1 VTIIRSI
8 WFWMGV
14 LGVSV
19 VSYGVFDAMN
29 SQKQV
34 SITTVENEN
43 DQQDKPV
50 EIEENKSVAESVS
63 SEVAA
68 AASLEENPELAE
80 TNLDDDP
87 LIDFVEVFLDT
98 ARIDANGLVTI
109 AGRAEKGAVIEV
121 LVGQN
126 LIGTI
131 SVGYDGNFASI
142 FELNPSEEIRVLVL
156 RTKKGEDF
164 VYADESLVI
173 LPSQITDESGDENL
187 QGSEDVA
194 GVDNSD
200 EVTSIDTPQV
210 EGSTDESGEE
220 NLQGSED
227 VASLDNSDEVTSI
240 DTPQVEG
247 STDESG
253 EENLQGSKD
262 VASLDNSDEVTSTDT
277 TQVEG
282 ANVSQKQATTKLN
295 DDESL
300 EAEEGLSTTN
310 EAEGKVSNGQQELVK
325 DLSTTNTDQIIV
337 EDPKVIEKADL
348 VINSTEGSESN
359 SLDKGQDISIE
370 NANVDLNDNTDT
382 NAFQP
387 KVVIANSDGVKVIQD
402 DKRSDDELALDSI
415 AYDPLG
421 NVTVGGRS
429 NPSGLVR
436 FYINNEAVSATK
448 TNEAGYWEA
457 DLSDIIP
464 GAYTLRIDELSLKG
478 DVISRLETPFKRED
492 RERLANLIAPSTS
505 PVRINIVTV
514 QPGNTLW
521 AIARKRYGD
530 GLLYVQVFEAN
541 RDKIKNPDLIYPG
554 QLFDLPDI
562 Y

>member
-1 VTIIRSI
+1 MTIIRSL

-29 SQKQV
+29 NQKQV
-34 SITTVENEN
+34 AITTVENEN

-50 EIEENKSVAESVS
+50 EIEENNSVAESVS

-98 ARIDANGLVTI
+98 ARVDSNGLVTI

-142 FELNPSEEIRVLVL
+142 LELNPSEEIRVLVL

-173 LPSQITDESGDENL
+173 LPSQITDESGDEKLQGSEDVASVDNSDEVASIDTPQVEGSTDESGDENL

-194 GVDNSD
+194 SADNSD

-210 EGSTDESGEE
+210 EGS
-220 NLQGSED
+220 
-227 VASLDNSDEVTSI
+227 
-240 DTPQVEG
+240 
-247 STDESG
+247 
-253 EENLQGSKD
+253 
-262 VASLDNSDEVTSTDT
+262 
-277 TQVEG
+277 
-282 ANVSQKQATTKLN
+282 NVFQKQATIKLN
-295 DDESL
+295 DDASL

-310 EAEGKVSNGQQELVK
+310 EATGKVSNGQQELVI
-325 DLSTTNTDQIIV
+325 DLSTTNSGQIIV
-337 EDPKVIEKADL
+337 EEPKVIEKADL
-348 VINSTEGSESN
+348 VINSTEGSDSN
-359 SLDKGQDISIE
+359 SVDKGQDISIE
-370 NANVDLNDNTDT
+370 NANEDLNDNTDT

-436 FYINNEAVSATK
+436 FYVNNEAVSATK

-464 GAYTLRIDELSLKG
+464 GTYTLRIDELSLKG
-478 DVISRLETPFKRED
+478 DVISRLESPFKRED
-492 RERLANLIAPSTS
+492 RDKLANLIAPSVS

-554 QLFDLPDI
+554 QLFDLPDMN
-562 Y
+562 

>member
-1 VTIIRSI
+1 
-8 WFWMGV
+8 MGV

-29 SQKQV
+29 NEKQV
-34 SITTVENEN
+34 STTTIEKES
-43 DQQDKPV
+43 DQQDNPV
-50 EIEENKSVAESVS
+50 QIEDTKSVTESVS

-68 AASLEENPELAE
+68 AASLEENSELAE
-80 TNLDDDP
+80 TSLDDDP
-87 LIDFVEVFLDT
+87 PINFVEVFLDT
-98 ARIDANGLVTI
+98 ARIDSNGLVTI
-109 AGRAEKGAVIEV
+109 AGRAEKGAIIEV

-126 LIGTI
+126 LLGTI

-142 FELNPSEEIRVLVL
+142 FELNPSKEIRVLVL
-156 RTKKGEDF
+156 RTKKGEEF

-194 GVDNSD
+194 SVDNSD
-200 EVTSIDTPQV
+200 EFTSIDTPQV
-210 EGSTDESGEE
+210 EGS
-220 NLQGSED
+220 
-227 VASLDNSDEVTSI
+227 
-240 DTPQVEG
+240 
-247 STDESG
+247 
-253 EENLQGSKD
+253 
-262 VASLDNSDEVTSTDT
+262 
-277 TQVEG
+277 
-282 ANVSQKQATTKLN
+282 NVSQKQATIKLN
-295 DDESL
+295 DDASL
-300 EAEEGLSTTN
+300 ETEEGLSTTN
-310 EAEGKVSNGQQELVK
+310 EATGKVSNGQKEPVK
-325 DLSTTNTDQIIV
+325 DLTATNSDQISI
-337 EDPKVIEKADL
+337 EDLKVVEKADL
-348 VINSTEGSESN
+348 VIDSTEGSDSN
-359 SLDKGQDISIE
+359 SVDKGKDISIE
-370 NANVDLNDNTDT
+370 NADEDLNDNTDT

-415 AYDPLG
+415 AYDPVG

-464 GAYTLRIDELSLKG
+464 GTYTLRIDELSLKG
-478 DVISRLETPFKRED
+478 DVISRLESPFKRED

>member
-1 VTIIRSI
+1 MTIIRSI

-29 SQKQV
+29 NEKQV
-34 SITTVENEN
+34 STTTIEKES
-43 DQQDKPV
+43 DQQDNPV
-50 EIEENKSVAESVS
+50 QIEDTKSVTESVS

-68 AASLEENPELAE
+68 AASLEENSELAE
-80 TNLDDDP
+80 TSLDDDP
-87 LIDFVEVFLDT
+87 PINFVEVFLDT
-98 ARIDANGLVTI
+98 ARIDSNGLVTI
-109 AGRAEKGAVIEV
+109 AGRAEKGAIIEV

-126 LIGTI
+126 LLGTI

-142 FELNPSEEIRVLVL
+142 FELNPSKEIRVLVL
-156 RTKKGEDF
+156 RTKKGEEF
-164 VYADESLVI
+164 FYADESLVI
-173 LPSQITDESGDENL
+173 LPSQITDESINENL

-194 GVDNSD
+194 SVDNSD
-200 EVTSIDTPQV
+200 EFTSIDTPQV
-210 EGSTDESGEE
+210 EGS
-220 NLQGSED
+220 
-227 VASLDNSDEVTSI
+227 
-240 DTPQVEG
+240 
-247 STDESG
+247 
-253 EENLQGSKD
+253 
-262 VASLDNSDEVTSTDT
+262 
-277 TQVEG
+277 
-282 ANVSQKQATTKLN
+282 NVSQKQATIKLN
-295 DDESL
+295 DDASL
-300 EAEEGLSTTN
+300 ETEEGLSTTN
-310 EAEGKVSNGQQELVK
+310 EATGKVSNGQKEPVK
-325 DLSTTNTDQIIV
+325 DLTATNSDQISI
-337 EDPKVIEKADL
+337 EDLKVIEKADL
-348 VINSTEGSESN
+348 VIDSTEGSDSN
-359 SLDKGQDISIE
+359 SVDKGKDISIE
-370 NANVDLNDNTDT
+370 NADEDLNDNTDT

-402 DKRSDDELALDSI
+402 EKRSDDELALDSI

-429 NPSGLVR
+429 NPSGIVR

-464 GAYTLRIDELSLKG
+464 GTYTLRIDELSLKG
-478 DVISRLETPFKRED
+478 DVISRLESPFKRED

>member
-1 VTIIRSI
+1 MIILRSI

-19 VSYGVFDAMN
+19 VSYGVFDAIN
-29 SQKQV
+29 NQKQV
-34 SITTVENEN
+34 LITTVENES
-43 DQQDKPV
+43 DQQDKSV
-50 EIEENKSVAESVS
+50 EIKENNSVAESAS
-63 SEVAA
+63 SEVVA

-80 TNLDDDP
+80 TNPEDGP
-87 LIDFVEVFLDT
+87 LIVSVEVFLDT
-98 ARIDANGLVTI
+98 ARVDPNGLVTI
-109 AGRAEKGAVIEV
+109 AGRAEKGALIEV
-121 LVGQN
+121 LLGQN

-131 SVGYDGNFASI
+131 SVGNDGNFASI
-142 FELNPSEEIRVLVL
+142 FEVPPSEEIRVLVL

-173 LPSQITDESGDENL
+173 LPSQITDETGDENL
-187 QGSEDVA
+187 QRSEDVA
-194 GVDNSD
+194 SVDNSD

-210 EGSTDESGEE
+210 EGSTNESGDE

-247 STDESG
+247 S
-253 EENLQGSKD
+253 
-262 VASLDNSDEVTSTDT
+262 
-277 TQVEG
+277 
-282 ANVSQKQATTKLN
+282 NVIQKQATTKLN
-295 DDESL
+295 DDASL
-300 EAEEGLSTTN
+300 ETEEKLGTTN
-310 EAEGKVSNGQQELVK
+310 AATGKVSNGQQELVK
-325 DLSTTNTDQIIV
+325 DLSTTNSDQIIV
-337 EDPKVIEKADL
+337 EDPKMIE
-348 VINSTEGSESN
+348 I
-359 SLDKGQDISIE
+359 
-370 NANVDLNDNTDT
+370 ANEDLNENTDT

-387 KVVIANSDGVKVIQD
+387 KVIIADSDGVKVIQD
-402 DKRSDDELALDSI
+402 DKRSDDSLALDSI

-464 GAYTLRIDELSLKG
+464 GTYTLRIDELSLKG
-478 DVISRLETPFKRED
+478 DVISRLESPFKRED
-492 RERLANLIAPSTS
+492 REKLANLIAPSTS

-541 RDKIKNPDLIYPG
+541 SDKIKNPDLIYPG
-554 QLFDLPDI
+554 QLFDLPDMN
-562 Y
+562 

>member
-1 VTIIRSI
+1 
-8 WFWMGV
+8 MGV

-29 SQKQV
+29 NEKQV
-34 SITTVENEN
+34 STTTIEKES
-43 DQQDKPV
+43 DQQDNPV
-50 EIEENKSVAESVS
+50 QIEDTKSVTESVS

-68 AASLEENPELAE
+68 AASLEENSELAE
-80 TNLDDDP
+80 TSLDDDP
-87 LIDFVEVFLDT
+87 PINFVEVFLDT
-98 ARIDANGLVTI
+98 ARIDSNGLVTI
-109 AGRAEKGAVIEV
+109 AGRAEKGAIIEV

-126 LIGTI
+126 LLGTI

-142 FELNPSEEIRVLVL
+142 FELNPSKEIRVLVL
-156 RTKKGEDF
+156 RTKKGEEF

-194 GVDNSD
+194 SVDNSD
-200 EVTSIDTPQV
+200 EFTSIDTPQV
-210 EGSTDESGEE
+210 EGS
-220 NLQGSED
+220 
-227 VASLDNSDEVTSI
+227 
-240 DTPQVEG
+240 
-247 STDESG
+247 
-253 EENLQGSKD
+253 
-262 VASLDNSDEVTSTDT
+262 
-277 TQVEG
+277 
-282 ANVSQKQATTKLN
+282 NVSQKQATIKLN
-295 DDESL
+295 DDASL
-300 EAEEGLSTTN
+300 ETEEGLSTTN
-310 EAEGKVSNGQQELVK
+310 EATGKVSNGQKEPVK
-325 DLSTTNTDQIIV
+325 DLTATNSDQISI
-337 EDPKVIEKADL
+337 EDLKVIEKADL
-348 VINSTEGSESN
+348 VIDSTDGSDSN
-359 SLDKGQDISIE
+359 SVDKGKDISIE
-370 NANVDLNDNTDT
+370 NADEDLNDNTDT

-464 GAYTLRIDELSLKG
+464 GTYTLRIDELSLKG
-478 DVISRLETPFKRED
+478 DVISRLESPFKRED

>member
-1 VTIIRSI
+1 MTIIRSI

-29 SQKQV
+29 NEKQV
-34 SITTVENEN
+34 STTTIEKES
-43 DQQDKPV
+43 DKQDNPV
-50 EIEENKSVAESVS
+50 QIEDTKSVTESVS

-68 AASLEENPELAE
+68 AVSLEENSELAE

-87 LIDFVEVFLDT
+87 PINFVEVFLDT
-98 ARIDANGLVTI
+98 ARIDSNGLVTI
-109 AGRAEKGAVIEV
+109 AGRAEKGAIIEV

-126 LIGTI
+126 LLGTI

-142 FELNPSEEIRVLVL
+142 FELNPSKEIRVLVL
-156 RTKKGEDF
+156 RTKKGEEF

-173 LPSQITDESGDENL
+173 LPSQIMDESGD
-187 QGSEDVA
+187 
-194 GVDNSD
+194 
-200 EVTSIDTPQV
+200 
-210 EGSTDESGEE
+210 E

-247 STDESG
+247 S
-253 EENLQGSKD
+253 
-262 VASLDNSDEVTSTDT
+262 
-277 TQVEG
+277 
-282 ANVSQKQATTKLN
+282 NVSQKQATIKLN
-295 DDESL
+295 DDASL
-300 EAEEGLSTTN
+300 ETEEGLSTTN
-310 EAEGKVSNGQQELVK
+310 EATGKVSNGQKEPVK
-325 DLSTTNTDQIIV
+325 DLTATNSDQISI
-337 EDPKVIEKADL
+337 EDLKVIDKADL
-348 VINSTEGSESN
+348 VIDSTEGSDSN
-359 SLDKGQDISIE
+359 SVDKGKDISIE
-370 NANVDLNDNTDT
+370 NADEDLNDNTDT

-448 TNEAGYWEA
+448 TNESGYWEA

-464 GAYTLRIDELSLKG
+464 GTYTLRIDELSLKG
-478 DVISRLETPFKRED
+478 DVISRLESPFKRED
-492 RERLANLIAPSTS
+492 RERLANLIAQSTS

>member
-1 VTIIRSI
+1 MIILRSI

-19 VSYGVFDAMN
+19 VSYGVFDAIN
-29 SQKQV
+29 NQKQV
-34 SITTVENEN
+34 LITTVENES
-43 DQQDKPV
+43 DQQDKSV
-50 EIEENKSVAESVS
+50 EIKENNSVAESAS
-63 SEVAA
+63 SEVVAA
-68 AASLEENPELAE
+68 TSLEENPELTE
-80 TNLDDDP
+80 INPEDSP
-87 LIDFVEVFLDT
+87 LIVPVEVFLDT
-98 ARIDANGLVTI
+98 ARVDPSGFVTI
-109 AGRAEKGAVIEV
+109 AGRAEKGALIEV
-121 LVGQN
+121 LLGQN

-131 SVGYDGNFASI
+131 SVGNDGNFASI
-142 FELNPSEEIRVLVL
+142 FEVPPSEEIRVLVL

-173 LPSQITDESGDENL
+173 LPSQITDETGDENL

-194 GVDNSD
+194 SVDNSD

-210 EGSTDESGEE
+210 EGS
-220 NLQGSED
+220 
-227 VASLDNSDEVTSI
+227 
-240 DTPQVEG
+240 
-247 STDESG
+247 
-253 EENLQGSKD
+253 
-262 VASLDNSDEVTSTDT
+262 
-277 TQVEG
+277 
-282 ANVSQKQATTKLN
+282 NVIQKQATTKLN
-295 DDESL
+295 DDASL
-300 EAEEGLSTTN
+300 ETEEKLGTTN
-310 EAEGKVSNGQQELVK
+310 AATGKVSNGQQELVK
-325 DLSTTNTDQIIV
+325 DLSTTNSDQIIV
-337 EDPKVIEKADL
+337 EDPKMIEKA
-348 VINSTEGSESN
+348 TE
-359 SLDKGQDISIE
+359 
-370 NANVDLNDNTDT
+370 DLNENTDT
-382 NAFQP
+382 KVFQP
-387 KVVIANSDGVKVIQD
+387 KVIIADSDGVKVIQD
-402 DKRSDDELALDSI
+402 DKRSDDSLALDSI

-464 GAYTLRIDELSLKG
+464 GTYTLRIDELSLKG
-478 DVISRLETPFKRED
+478 DVISRLESPFKRED
-492 RERLANLIAPSTS
+492 REKLANLIAPSTS

-554 QLFDLPDI
+554 QLFDLPDMH
-562 Y
+562 

>member
-29 SQKQV
+29 NEKQV
-34 SITTVENEN
+34 STTTIEKES
-43 DQQDKPV
+43 DQQDNPV
-50 EIEENKSVAESVS
+50 QIEDTKSVTESVS

-68 AASLEENPELAE
+68 AASLEENSELAE
-80 TNLDDDP
+80 TSLDDDP
-87 LIDFVEVFLDT
+87 PINFVEVFLDT
-98 ARIDANGLVTI
+98 ARIDSNGLVTI
-109 AGRAEKGAVIEV
+109 AGRAEKGAIIEV

-126 LIGTI
+126 LLGTI

-142 FELNPSEEIRVLVL
+142 FELNPSKEIRVLVL
-156 RTKKGEDF
+156 RTKKGEEF

-194 GVDNSD
+194 SVDNSD
-200 EVTSIDTPQV
+200 EFTSIDTPQV
-210 EGSTDESGEE
+210 EGS
-220 NLQGSED
+220 
-227 VASLDNSDEVTSI
+227 
-240 DTPQVEG
+240 
-247 STDESG
+247 
-253 EENLQGSKD
+253 
-262 VASLDNSDEVTSTDT
+262 
-277 TQVEG
+277 
-282 ANVSQKQATTKLN
+282 NVSQKQATIKLN
-295 DDESL
+295 DDASL
-300 EAEEGLSTTN
+300 ETEEGLSTTN
-310 EAEGKVSNGQQELVK
+310 EATGKVSNGQKEPVK
-325 DLSTTNTDQIIV
+325 DLTATNSDQISI
-337 EDPKVIEKADL
+337 EDLKVIEKADL
-348 VINSTEGSESN
+348 VIDSTEGSDSN
-359 SLDKGQDISIE
+359 SVDKGKDISIE
-370 NANVDLNDNTDT
+370 NADEDLNDNTDT

-464 GAYTLRIDELSLKG
+464 GTYTLRIDELSLKG
-478 DVISRLETPFKRED
+478 DVISRLESPFKRED
-492 RERLANLIAPSTS
+492 REKLANLIAPSTS

-554 QLFDLPDI
+554 QLFDLPDMN
-562 Y
+562 

>member
-1 VTIIRSI
+1 MIILRSI

-19 VSYGVFDAMN
+19 VSYGVFDAIN
-29 SQKQV
+29 NQKQV
-34 SITTVENEN
+34 LITTVENES
-43 DQQDKPV
+43 DQQDKSV
-50 EIEENKSVAESVS
+50 EIKENNSVAESAS
-63 SEVAA
+63 SEVVA

-80 TNLDDDP
+80 TNPEDGP
-87 LIDFVEVFLDT
+87 LIVSVEVFLDT
-98 ARIDANGLVTI
+98 ARVDPNGLVTI
-109 AGRAEKGAVIEV
+109 AGRAEKGALIEV
-121 LVGQN
+121 LLGQN

-131 SVGYDGNFASI
+131 SVGNDGNFASI
-142 FELNPSEEIRVLVL
+142 FEVTPSEEIRVLVL

-173 LPSQITDESGDENL
+173 LPSQITDETGDENLQRSEDVGSVDNSDEVNSIDTPQVEGSTNESGDENL

-194 GVDNSD
+194 SVDNSD

-210 EGSTDESGEE
+210 EGS
-220 NLQGSED
+220 
-227 VASLDNSDEVTSI
+227 
-240 DTPQVEG
+240 
-247 STDESG
+247 
-253 EENLQGSKD
+253 
-262 VASLDNSDEVTSTDT
+262 
-277 TQVEG
+277 
-282 ANVSQKQATTKLN
+282 NVIQKQATTKLN
-295 DDESL
+295 DDASL
-300 EAEEGLSTTN
+300 ETEEKLGTTN
-310 EAEGKVSNGQQELVK
+310 AATGKVSNGQQELVK
-325 DLSTTNTDQIIV
+325 DLSTTNSDQIIV
-337 EDPKVIEKADL
+337 EDPKMIEKA
-348 VINSTEGSESN
+348 NE
-359 SLDKGQDISIE
+359 
-370 NANVDLNDNTDT
+370 DLNENTDT

-387 KVVIANSDGVKVIQD
+387 KVIIADSDGVKVIQD
-402 DKRSDDELALDSI
+402 DKRSDDSLALDSI

-464 GAYTLRIDELSLKG
+464 GTYTLRIDELSLKG
-478 DVISRLETPFKRED
+478 DVISRLESPFKRED
-492 RERLANLIAPSTS
+492 REKLANLIAPSTS

-554 QLFDLPDI
+554 QLFDLPDMH
-562 Y
+562 

>member
-1 VTIIRSI
+1 MIILRSI

-19 VSYGVFDAMN
+19 VSYGVFDGIN
-29 SQKQV
+29 NQKQV
-34 SITTVENEN
+34 LITTVENES
-43 DQQDKPV
+43 DQQDKSV
-50 EIEENKSVAESVS
+50 EIKENNSVAESAS
-63 SEVAA
+63 SEVVAA
-68 AASLEENPELAE
+68 TSLEENPELSE
-80 TNLDDDP
+80 TNPEDSP
-87 LIDFVEVFLDT
+87 LIVSVEVFLDT
-98 ARIDANGLVTI
+98 ARVDPSGFVTI
-109 AGRAEKGAVIEV
+109 AGRAEKGALIEV
-121 LVGQN
+121 LLGQN

-131 SVGYDGNFASI
+131 SVGNDGNFASI
-142 FELNPSEEIRVLVL
+142 FEVPPSEEIRVLVL

-173 LPSQITDESGDENL
+173 LPSQITDETGDENL

-194 GVDNSD
+194 SVDNSD

-210 EGSTDESGEE
+210 EGS
-220 NLQGSED
+220 
-227 VASLDNSDEVTSI
+227 
-240 DTPQVEG
+240 
-247 STDESG
+247 
-253 EENLQGSKD
+253 
-262 VASLDNSDEVTSTDT
+262 
-277 TQVEG
+277 
-282 ANVSQKQATTKLN
+282 NVIQKQATTELN
-295 DDESL
+295 DDASL
-300 EAEEGLSTTN
+300 ETEEKLGTTN
-310 EAEGKVSNGQQELVK
+310 AATGKVSNGQQELVK
-325 DLSTTNTDQIIV
+325 DLSTTNSDQIIV
-337 EDPKVIEKADL
+337 EDPKMIEKA
-348 VINSTEGSESN
+348 TE
-359 SLDKGQDISIE
+359 
-370 NANVDLNDNTDT
+370 DLNENTDT

-387 KVVIANSDGVKVIQD
+387 KVIIADSDGVKVIQD
-402 DKRSDDELALDSI
+402 DKRSDDSLALDSI

-464 GAYTLRIDELSLKG
+464 GTYTLRIDELSLKG
-478 DVISRLETPFKRED
+478 DVISRLESPFKRED
-492 RERLANLIAPSTS
+492 REKLANLIAPSTS

-554 QLFDLPDI
+554 QLFDLPDMH
-562 Y
+562 

>member
-1 VTIIRSI
+1 MIILRSI

-19 VSYGVFDAMN
+19 VSYGVFDAIN
-29 SQKQV
+29 NQKQV
-34 SITTVENEN
+34 LITTVENES
-43 DQQDKPV
+43 DQQDKSV
-50 EIEENKSVAESVS
+50 EIKENNSVAESAS
-63 SEVAA
+63 SEVVA

-80 TNLDDDP
+80 TNPEDGP
-87 LIDFVEVFLDT
+87 LIVSVEVFLDT
-98 ARIDANGLVTI
+98 ARVDPNGLVTI
-109 AGRAEKGAVIEV
+109 AGRAEKGALIEV
-121 LVGQN
+121 LLGQN

-131 SVGYDGNFASI
+131 SVGNDGNFASI
-142 FELNPSEEIRVLVL
+142 FEVPPSEEIRVLVL

-173 LPSQITDESGDENL
+173 LPSQITDETGDENL
-187 QGSEDVA
+187 QRSEDVA
-194 GVDNSD
+194 SVDNSD

-210 EGSTDESGEE
+210 EGS
-220 NLQGSED
+220 
-227 VASLDNSDEVTSI
+227 
-240 DTPQVEG
+240 
-247 STDESG
+247 
-253 EENLQGSKD
+253 
-262 VASLDNSDEVTSTDT
+262 
-277 TQVEG
+277 
-282 ANVSQKQATTKLN
+282 NVIQKQATTKLN
-295 DDESL
+295 DDASL
-300 EAEEGLSTTN
+300 ETEEKLGTTN
-310 EAEGKVSNGQQELVK
+310 AATGKVSNGQQELVK
-325 DLSTTNTDQIIV
+325 DLSTTNSDQIIV
-337 EDPKVIEKADL
+337 EDPKMIE
-348 VINSTEGSESN
+348 I
-359 SLDKGQDISIE
+359 
-370 NANVDLNDNTDT
+370 ANEDLNENTDT

-387 KVVIANSDGVKVIQD
+387 KVIIADSDGVKVIQD

-464 GAYTLRIDELSLKG
+464 GTYTLRIDELSLKG
-478 DVISRLETPFKRED
+478 DVISRLESPFKRED
-492 RERLANLIAPSTS
+492 REKLANLIAPSTS

-554 QLFDLPDI
+554 QLFDLPDMN
-562 Y
+562 

>member
-1 VTIIRSI
+1 MPSLNCRNAYKLCWSKKPVIILRSI

-19 VSYGVFDAMN
+19 VSYGVFDAIN
-29 SQKQV
+29 NQKQV
-34 SITTVENEN
+34 LITTVENES
-43 DQQDKPV
+43 DQQDKSV
-50 EIEENKSVAESVS
+50 EIKENNSVAESAS
-63 SEVAA
+63 SEVVAA
-68 AASLEENPELAE
+68 TSLEENPELTE
-80 TNLDDDP
+80 TNPEDSP
-87 LIDFVEVFLDT
+87 LIVSVEVFLDT
-98 ARIDANGLVTI
+98 ARVDPSGFVTI
-109 AGRAEKGAVIEV
+109 AGRAEKGALIEV
-121 LVGQN
+121 LLGQN

-131 SVGYDGNFASI
+131 SVGNDGNFASI
-142 FELNPSEEIRVLVL
+142 FEVPPSEEIRVLVL

-173 LPSQITDESGDENL
+173 LPSQITDETADENL

-194 GVDNSD
+194 SVDNSD

-210 EGSTDESGEE
+210 EGS
-220 NLQGSED
+220 
-227 VASLDNSDEVTSI
+227 
-240 DTPQVEG
+240 
-247 STDESG
+247 
-253 EENLQGSKD
+253 
-262 VASLDNSDEVTSTDT
+262 
-277 TQVEG
+277 
-282 ANVSQKQATTKLN
+282 NVIQKQATTELN
-295 DDESL
+295 DDASL
-300 EAEEGLSTTN
+300 ETEEKLGTTN
-310 EAEGKVSNGQQELVK
+310 AATGKVSNGQQELVK
-325 DLSTTNTDQIIV
+325 DLSTTNSDQIIV
-337 EDPKVIEKADL
+337 EDPKMIEKA
-348 VINSTEGSESN
+348 TE
-359 SLDKGQDISIE
+359 
-370 NANVDLNDNTDT
+370 DLNENTDT

-387 KVVIANSDGVKVIQD
+387 KVIIADSDGVKVIQD
-402 DKRSDDELALDSI
+402 DKRSDDSLALDSI

-464 GAYTLRIDELSLKG
+464 GTYTLRIDELSLKG
-478 DVISRLETPFKRED
+478 DVISRLESPFKRED
-492 RERLANLIAPSTS
+492 REKLANLIAPSTS

-554 QLFDLPDI
+554 QLFDLPDMH
-562 Y
+562 

>member
-1 VTIIRSI
+1 MIILRSI

-19 VSYGVFDAMN
+19 VSYGVFDAIN
-29 SQKQV
+29 NQKQV
-34 SITTVENEN
+34 LITTVENES
-43 DQQDKPV
+43 DQQDKSV
-50 EIEENKSVAESVS
+50 EIKENNSVAESAS
-63 SEVAA
+63 SEVVA

-80 TNLDDDP
+80 TNPEDGP
-87 LIDFVEVFLDT
+87 LIVSVEVFLDT
-98 ARIDANGLVTI
+98 ARVDPNGLVTI
-109 AGRAEKGAVIEV
+109 AGRAEKGALIEV
-121 LVGQN
+121 LLGQN

-131 SVGYDGNFASI
+131 SVGNDGNFASI
-142 FELNPSEEIRVLVL
+142 FEVAPSEEIRVLVL

-173 LPSQITDESGDENL
+173 LPSQITDETGDENL
-187 QGSEDVA
+187 QRSEDVA
-194 GVDNSD
+194 SVDNSD
-200 EVTSIDTPQV
+200 EVASIDTPRV
-210 EGSTDESGEE
+210 EGSTDESGDE
-220 NLQGSED
+220 NLQESED

-247 STDESG
+247 S
-253 EENLQGSKD
+253 
-262 VASLDNSDEVTSTDT
+262 
-277 TQVEG
+277 
-282 ANVSQKQATTKLN
+282 NVIQKQATTKL
-295 DDESL
+295 
-300 EAEEGLSTTN
+300 
-310 EAEGKVSNGQQELVK
+310 
-325 DLSTTNTDQIIV
+325 
-337 EDPKVIEKADL
+337 
-348 VINSTEGSESN
+348 
-359 SLDKGQDISIE
+359 
-370 NANVDLNDNTDT
+370 NTDT

-387 KVVIANSDGVKVIQD
+387 KVIIADSDGVKVIQD

-464 GAYTLRIDELSLKG
+464 GTYTLRIDELSLKG
-478 DVISRLETPFKRED
+478 DVISRLESPFKRED
-492 RERLANLIAPSTS
+492 REKLANLIAPSTS

-554 QLFDLPDI
+554 QLFDLPDMH
-562 Y
+562 

>member
-1 VTIIRSI
+1 MTIIRSI

-29 SQKQV
+29 NEKQV
-34 SITTVENEN
+34 STTTIEKES
-43 DQQDKPV
+43 DQQDNPV
-50 EIEENKSVAESVS
+50 QIEDTKSVTESVS

-68 AASLEENPELAE
+68 AASLEENSELAE
-80 TNLDDDP
+80 TSLDDDP
-87 LIDFVEVFLDT
+87 PINFVEVFLDT
-98 ARIDANGLVTI
+98 ARIDSNGLVTI
-109 AGRAEKGAVIEV
+109 AGRAEKGAIIEV

-126 LIGTI
+126 LLGTI

-142 FELNPSEEIRVLVL
+142 FELNPSKEIRVLVL
-156 RTKKGEDF
+156 RTKKGEEF

-173 LPSQITDESGDENL
+173 LPSQIKDESGDENL

-194 GVDNSD
+194 SVDNSD
-200 EVTSIDTPQV
+200 EFTSIDTPQV
-210 EGSTDESGEE
+210 EGS
-220 NLQGSED
+220 
-227 VASLDNSDEVTSI
+227 
-240 DTPQVEG
+240 
-247 STDESG
+247 
-253 EENLQGSKD
+253 
-262 VASLDNSDEVTSTDT
+262 
-277 TQVEG
+277 
-282 ANVSQKQATTKLN
+282 NVSQKQATIKLN
-295 DDESL
+295 DDASL
-300 EAEEGLSTTN
+300 ETEEGLSTTN
-310 EAEGKVSNGQQELVK
+310 EATGKVSNGQKEPVK
-325 DLSTTNTDQIIV
+325 DLTATNSDQISI
-337 EDPKVIEKADL
+337 EDLKVIEKADL
-348 VINSTEGSESN
+348 VIGSIEGSDSN
-359 SLDKGQDISIE
+359 SVYKGKDISIE
-370 NANVDLNDNTDT
+370 NADEDLNDNTDT

-464 GAYTLRIDELSLKG
+464 GTYTLRIDELSLKG
-478 DVISRLETPFKRED
+478 DVISRLESPFKRED

>member
-1 VTIIRSI
+1 MTIIRSI

-29 SQKQV
+29 NEKQV
-34 SITTVENEN
+34 STTTIEKES
-43 DQQDKPV
+43 DKQDNPV
-50 EIEENKSVAESVS
+50 QIEGTKSVTESVS

-68 AASLEENPELAE
+68 AASLEENSELAE
-80 TNLDDDP
+80 TSLDDDP
-87 LIDFVEVFLDT
+87 PINFVGVFLDT
-98 ARIDANGLVTI
+98 ARIDSNGLVTI
-109 AGRAEKGAVIEV
+109 AGRAEKGAIIEV

-126 LIGTI
+126 LLGTI

-142 FELNPSEEIRVLVL
+142 FELNPSKEIRVLVL
-156 RTKKGEDF
+156 RTKKGEEF

-194 GVDNSD
+194 SVDNSD
-200 EVTSIDTPQV
+200 EFTSIDTPQV
-210 EGSTDESGEE
+210 EGS
-220 NLQGSED
+220 
-227 VASLDNSDEVTSI
+227 
-240 DTPQVEG
+240 
-247 STDESG
+247 
-253 EENLQGSKD
+253 
-262 VASLDNSDEVTSTDT
+262 
-277 TQVEG
+277 
-282 ANVSQKQATTKLN
+282 NVSQKQATIKLN
-295 DDESL
+295 DDASL
-300 EAEEGLSTTN
+300 ETEEGLSTTN
-310 EAEGKVSNGQQELVK
+310 EATGKVSNGQKEPVK
-325 DLSTTNTDQIIV
+325 DLTATNSDQISI
-337 EDPKVIEKADL
+337 EDLKVIEKADL
-348 VINSTEGSESN
+348 VIDSTEGSDSN
-359 SLDKGQDISIE
+359 SVDKGKDISIE
-370 NANVDLNDNTDT
+370 NADEDLNDNTDT

-464 GAYTLRIDELSLKG
+464 GTYTLRIDELSLKG
-478 DVISRLETPFKRED
+478 DVISRLESPFKRED

>member
-1 VTIIRSI
+1 MIILRSI

-19 VSYGVFDAMN
+19 VSYGVFDAIN
-29 SQKQV
+29 NQKQV
-34 SITTVENEN
+34 LITTVENES
-43 DQQDKPV
+43 DQQDKSV
-50 EIEENKSVAESVS
+50 EIKENNSVAESAS
-63 SEVAA
+63 SEVVA

-80 TNLDDDP
+80 TNPEDGP
-87 LIDFVEVFLDT
+87 LIVSVEVFLDT
-98 ARIDANGLVTI
+98 ARVDPNGLVTI
-109 AGRAEKGAVIEV
+109 AGRAEKGALIEV
-121 LVGQN
+121 LLGQN

-131 SVGYDGNFASI
+131 SVGNDGNFASI
-142 FELNPSEEIRVLVL
+142 FEVPPSEEIRVLVL

-173 LPSQITDESGDENL
+173 LPSQITDETGDENL
-187 QGSEDVA
+187 QRSEDVA
-194 GVDNSD
+194 SVDNSD

-210 EGSTDESGEE
+210 EGS
-220 NLQGSED
+220 
-227 VASLDNSDEVTSI
+227 
-240 DTPQVEG
+240 
-247 STDESG
+247 
-253 EENLQGSKD
+253 
-262 VASLDNSDEVTSTDT
+262 
-277 TQVEG
+277 
-282 ANVSQKQATTKLN
+282 NVIQKQATTKLN
-295 DDESL
+295 DDASL
-300 EAEEGLSTTN
+300 ETEEKLGTTN
-310 EAEGKVSNGQQELVK
+310 AATGKVSNGQQELVK
-325 DLSTTNTDQIIV
+325 DLSTTNSDQIIV
-337 EDPKVIEKADL
+337 EDPKMIEKA
-348 VINSTEGSESN
+348 TE
-359 SLDKGQDISIE
+359 
-370 NANVDLNDNTDT
+370 DLNENTDA

-387 KVVIANSDGVKVIQD
+387 KVIIADSDGVKVIQD

-464 GAYTLRIDELSLKG
+464 GTYTLRIDELSLKG
-478 DVISRLETPFKRED
+478 DVISRLESPFKRED
-492 RERLANLIAPSTS
+492 REKLANLIAPSTS

-554 QLFDLPDI
+554 QLFDLPDMN
-562 Y
+562 

>member
-1 VTIIRSI
+1 MIILRSI

-19 VSYGVFDAMN
+19 VFYGVFDAIN
-29 SQKQV
+29 NQKQGL
-34 SITTVENEN
+34 ITTVENES
-43 DQQDKPV
+43 DQQDKSV
-50 EIEENKSVAESVS
+50 EIKENNSVAESTS
-63 SEVAA
+63 SEVVA
-68 AASLEENPELAE
+68 AASLGENPELAE
-80 TNLDDDP
+80 TNPEDGP
-87 LIDFVEVFLDT
+87 LIVSVEVFLDT
-98 ARIDANGLVTI
+98 ARVDPNGLVTI
-109 AGRAEKGAVIEV
+109 AGRAEKGALIEV
-121 LVGQN
+121 LLGQN

-131 SVGYDGNFASI
+131 SVGNDGNFASI
-142 FELNPSEEIRVLVL
+142 FEVTPSEEIRVLVL

-173 LPSQITDESGDENL
+173 LPSQITDETGDENL
-187 QGSEDVA
+187 QRSEDVA
-194 GVDNSD
+194 SVDNSD

-210 EGSTDESGEE
+210 EGS
-220 NLQGSED
+220 
-227 VASLDNSDEVTSI
+227 
-240 DTPQVEG
+240 
-247 STDESG
+247 
-253 EENLQGSKD
+253 
-262 VASLDNSDEVTSTDT
+262 
-277 TQVEG
+277 
-282 ANVSQKQATTKLN
+282 NVIQKQATTKLN
-295 DDESL
+295 DDASL
-300 EAEEGLSTTN
+300 ETEEKLGTTN
-310 EAEGKVSNGQQELVK
+310 AATGKVSNGQQELVK
-325 DLSTTNTDQIIV
+325 DLSTTNSDQIIV
-337 EDPKVIEKADL
+337 EDPKMIE
-348 VINSTEGSESN
+348 I
-359 SLDKGQDISIE
+359 
-370 NANVDLNDNTDT
+370 ANEDLNENTDT

-387 KVVIANSDGVKVIQD
+387 KVIIADSDGVKVIQD

-464 GAYTLRIDELSLKG
+464 GTYTLRIDELSLKG
-478 DVISRLETPFKRED
+478 DVISRLESPFKRED
-492 RERLANLIAPSTS
+492 REKLANLIAPSTS

-554 QLFDLPDI
+554 QLFDLPDMN
-562 Y
+562 

>member
-1 VTIIRSI
+1 MIILRSI

-19 VSYGVFDAMN
+19 VSYGVFDAIN
-29 SQKQV
+29 NQKQV
-34 SITTVENEN
+34 LITTVENES
-43 DQQDKPV
+43 DQQDKSV
-50 EIEENKSVAESVS
+50 EIKENNSVAESAS
-63 SEVAA
+63 SEVVAA
-68 AASLEENPELAE
+68 TSLEENPELTE
-80 TNLDDDP
+80 TNPEDSP
-87 LIDFVEVFLDT
+87 LIVSVEVFLDT
-98 ARIDANGLVTI
+98 ARVDPSGFVTI
-109 AGRAEKGAVIEV
+109 AGRAEKGALIEV
-121 LVGQN
+121 LLGQN

-131 SVGYDGNFASI
+131 SVGNDGNFASI
-142 FELNPSEEIRVLVL
+142 FEVPPSEEIRVLVL

-173 LPSQITDESGDENL
+173 LPSQITDETGDENL

-194 GVDNSD
+194 SVDNSD

-210 EGSTDESGEE
+210 EGS
-220 NLQGSED
+220 
-227 VASLDNSDEVTSI
+227 
-240 DTPQVEG
+240 
-247 STDESG
+247 
-253 EENLQGSKD
+253 
-262 VASLDNSDEVTSTDT
+262 
-277 TQVEG
+277 
-282 ANVSQKQATTKLN
+282 NVIQKQATTELN
-295 DDESL
+295 DDASL
-300 EAEEGLSTTN
+300 ETEEKLGTTN
-310 EAEGKVSNGQQELVK
+310 AATGKVSNGQQELVK
-325 DLSTTNTDQIIV
+325 DLSTTNSDQIIV
-337 EDPKVIEKADL
+337 EDPKMIEKA
-348 VINSTEGSESN
+348 NE
-359 SLDKGQDISIE
+359 
-370 NANVDLNDNTDT
+370 DLNENTDT

-387 KVVIANSDGVKVIQD
+387 KVIIADSDGVKVIQD
-402 DKRSDDELALDSI
+402 DKRSDDSLALDSI

-464 GAYTLRIDELSLKG
+464 GTYTLRIDELSLKG
-478 DVISRLETPFKRED
+478 DVISRLESPFKRED
-492 RERLANLIAPSTS
+492 REKLANLIAPSTS

-554 QLFDLPDI
+554 QLFDLPDMH
-562 Y
+562 

>member
-1 VTIIRSI
+1 MIILRSI

-19 VSYGVFDAMN
+19 VSYGVFDAIN
-29 SQKQV
+29 NQKQV
-34 SITTVENEN
+34 LITTVENES
-43 DQQDKPV
+43 DQQDKSV
-50 EIEENKSVAESVS
+50 EIKENNSVAESAS
-63 SEVAA
+63 SEVVA

-80 TNLDDDP
+80 TNPEDGP
-87 LIDFVEVFLDT
+87 LIVSVEVFLDT
-98 ARIDANGLVTI
+98 ARVDPSGFVTI
-109 AGRAEKGAVIEV
+109 AGRAEKGALIEV
-121 LVGQN
+121 LLGQN

-131 SVGYDGNFASI
+131 SVGNDGNFASI
-142 FELNPSEEIRVLVL
+142 FEVPPSEEIRVLVL

-173 LPSQITDESGDENL
+173 LPSQITDETGDDNL
-187 QGSEDVA
+187 QRSEDVA
-194 GVDNSD
+194 SVDNSD

-210 EGSTDESGEE
+210 EG
-220 NLQGSED
+220 
-227 VASLDNSDEVTSI
+227 
-240 DTPQVEG
+240 
-247 STDESG
+247 
-253 EENLQGSKD
+253 
-262 VASLDNSDEVTSTDT
+262 
-277 TQVEG
+277 
-282 ANVSQKQATTKLN
+282 ANVIQKQATTKLN
-295 DDESL
+295 DDASL
-300 EAEEGLSTTN
+300 ETEEKLGTTN
-310 EAEGKVSNGQQELVK
+310 AATGKVSNGQQELVK
-325 DLSTTNTDQIIV
+325 DLSTTNSDQIIV
-337 EDPKVIEKADL
+337 EDPKMIEKA
-348 VINSTEGSESN
+348 TE
-359 SLDKGQDISIE
+359 
-370 NANVDLNDNTDT
+370 DLNENTDT
-382 NAFQP
+382 KVFQP
-387 KVVIANSDGVKVIQD
+387 KVIIADSDGVKVIQD
-402 DKRSDDELALDSI
+402 DKRSDDSLALDSI

-464 GAYTLRIDELSLKG
+464 GTYTLRIDELSLKG
-478 DVISRLETPFKRED
+478 DVISRLESPFKRED
-492 RERLANLIAPSTS
+492 REKLANLIAPSTS

-554 QLFDLPDI
+554 QLFDLPDMH
-562 Y
+562 

>member
-1 VTIIRSI
+1 MIILRSI

-19 VSYGVFDAMN
+19 VSYGVFDAIN
-29 SQKQV
+29 NQKQV
-34 SITTVENEN
+34 LITTVENES
-43 DQQDKPV
+43 DQQDKSV
-50 EIEENKSVAESVS
+50 EIKENNSVAESAS
-63 SEVAA
+63 SEVVA

-80 TNLDDDP
+80 TNPEDGP
-87 LIDFVEVFLDT
+87 LIVSVEVFLDT
-98 ARIDANGLVTI
+98 ARVDPNGLVTI
-109 AGRAEKGAVIEV
+109 AGRAEKGALIEV
-121 LVGQN
+121 LLGQN

-131 SVGYDGNFASI
+131 SVGNDGNFASI
-142 FELNPSEEIRVLVL
+142 FEVPPSEEIRVLVL

-173 LPSQITDESGDENL
+173 LPSQITDETGDENL
-187 QGSEDVA
+187 QRSEDVA
-194 GVDNSD
+194 SVDNSD

-210 EGSTDESGEE
+210 EGSTNESGDE

-227 VASLDNSDEVTSI
+227 VASVDNSDEVTSI

-247 STDESG
+247 S
-253 EENLQGSKD
+253 
-262 VASLDNSDEVTSTDT
+262 
-277 TQVEG
+277 
-282 ANVSQKQATTKLN
+282 NVIQKQATTKLN
-295 DDESL
+295 DDASL
-300 EAEEGLSTTN
+300 ETEEKLGTTN
-310 EAEGKVSNGQQELVK
+310 AATGKVSNGQQELVK
-325 DLSTTNTDQIIV
+325 DLSTTNSDQIIV
-337 EDPKVIEKADL
+337 EDPKMIEKA
-348 VINSTEGSESN
+348 TE
-359 SLDKGQDISIE
+359 
-370 NANVDLNDNTDT
+370 DLNENTDT
-382 NAFQP
+382 KVFQP
-387 KVVIANSDGVKVIQD
+387 KVIIADSDGVKVIQD

-464 GAYTLRIDELSLKG
+464 GTYTLRIDELSLKG
-478 DVISRLETPFKRED
+478 DVISRLESPFKRED
-492 RERLANLIAPSTS
+492 REKLANLIAPSTS

-554 QLFDLPDI
+554 QLFDLPDMH
-562 Y
+562 